1 MDENLVRACFE
12 NLKRDISAL
21 YSQNS
26 KADANGQ
33 INMTPVLRQCAKLEY
48 ALNGDID
55 QIIIMD
61 NEDRKIARIRGDKI
75 IEDFANNVSTLGAAP
90 AMAKYAAGEREKKSI
105 MLKMALA
112 RGRVEGAQQLLD
124 ELKAEQEALGNSR
137 HE

>member
-1 MDENLVRACFE
+1 MDESLVRACFE

-26 KADANGQ
+26 KADAERQ

-48 ALNGDID
+48 ALDGDIA
-55 QIIIMD
+55 QIIIMN

-75 IEDFANNVSTLGAAP
+75 LEDFANNVSTIGAAP
-90 AMAKYAAGEREKKSI
+90 AMAKYAAGEKEKKSI

-124 ELKAEQEALGNSR
+124 DLKAEQEALSATTN
-137 HE
+137 E

>member
-1 MDENLVRACFE
+1 MDEHLVRACFE
-12 NLKRDISAL
+12 TLKRDIGAL

-48 ALNGDID
+48 ALNGDIA
-55 QIIIMD
+55 QIILMD
-61 NEDRKIARIRGDKI
+61 SEDRKIARIRGDKI
-75 IEDFANNVSTLGAAP
+75 LEDFANSVSTIGAAP

-124 ELKAEQEALGNSR
+124 ELKAEQEKLNSS